1 MDIQVKTFSGRM
13 THLSGGSEAG
23 VYLVIAEQE
32 GQHVWRRWGERVI
45 EEEIEEEVGGQGLQ
59 GLEGRR

>member
-13 THLSGGSEAG
+13 THLTGGSEAG

-32 GQHVWRRWGERVI
+32 GQRVWRRWGERVI
-45 EEEIEEEVGGQGLQ
+45 EEETEEEVGQGP
-59 GLEGRR
+59 